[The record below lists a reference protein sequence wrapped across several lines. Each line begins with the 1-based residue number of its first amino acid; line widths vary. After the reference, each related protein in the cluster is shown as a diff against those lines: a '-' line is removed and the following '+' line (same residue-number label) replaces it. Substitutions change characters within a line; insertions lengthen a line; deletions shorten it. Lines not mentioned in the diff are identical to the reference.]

1 MIGANLVAPVIA
13 LHSVLLDPFKDACAI
28 DHGAIRAG
36 YTQNLVM
43 VAVEVAGMKE
53 SGFPA
58 VESPGGQ
65 FATADSIDVDHIPLF
80 FHSPSR
86 AFQRS

>member
-1 MIGANLVAPVIA
+1 MAASASTSGVASLAIA
-13 LHSVLLDPFKDACAI
+13 AHCVLLDPLKDARAI

-36 YTQNLVM
+36 YTQNRVM

-65 FATADSIDVDHIPLF
+65 FAVLT
-80 FHSPSR
+80 
-86 AFQRS
+86 RST